1 MDKVS
6 IVGVDLAKNVFQVH
20 GSGGDDQTLFRKKLA
35 RTQFLHF
42 MSKLEPCVVAMEACA
57 TANHWARALAD
68 QGHVIRLIPPVYVKP
83 FVKRQKNDANDAEA
97 IVEAASRPSM
107 RTVPVKTSEQ
117 QARAM
122 LFRTRELLVMQ
133 RTQLVN
139 ALRAHLA
146 EHGVIVSGG
155 RRTLEPFA
163 RALDN
168 QANGLPDLVREIGS
182 VYLDQLAPRC
192 GVPFGFGAP
201 HRRTGTGKRT
211 GSAAA
216 HHSGGGFRD
225 CHGNRSIRPLHGGLQ
240 ART

>member
-182 VYLDQLAPRC
+182 VYLDQLARVAECLLDLERRIEEQAGKANWFSGCAPFREW
-192 GVPFGFGAP
+192 VP
-201 HRRTGTGKRT
+201 
-211 GSAAA
+211 
-216 HHSGGGFRD
+216 
-225 CHGNRSIRPLHGGLQ
+225 
-240 ART
+240 